1 MSKKVKVKKDISSAL
16 SAVAMLLLVLFFIGF
31 LFTFTDNLTTPLKD
45 FYVRWSNDDIMNDRE
60 NFDIVKG
67 KEYKFEVVNT
77 LGNGKDGYVVSVVPN
92 KSAVASFTFR
102 AGETD
107 VNYQDIENLGKGFTL
122 IPYDDYFT
130 FTANKDL
137 QEILQLY
144 YPDKT
149 VSGVPTALNSDIPY
163 FRLVVKTS
171 DSKQVININF
181 NLASE

>member
-1 MSKKVKVKKDISSAL
+1 MSRKVKVKQDISSVL
-16 SAVAMLLLVLFFIGF
+16 SGIAMLLLVLFFIGF

-77 LGNGKDGYVVSVVPN
+77 LGNGEDGYVVSIVPN
-92 KSAVASFTFR
+92 ESAVASFTFK

-122 IPYDDYFT
+122 IPYEDYFT

-149 VSGVPTALNSDIPY
+149 LSGVPTALNSDIPY
-163 FRLVVKTS
+163 FRLVIKTS

-181 NLASE
+181 NLVSE

>member
-1 MSKKVKVKKDISSAL
+1 M
-16 SAVAMLLLVLFFIGF
+16 
-31 LFTFTDNLTTPLKD
+31 
-45 FYVRWSNDDIMNDRE
+45 
-60 NFDIVKG
+60 
-67 KEYKFEVVNT
+67 
-77 LGNGKDGYVVSVVPN
+77 VSVVPN
-92 KSAVASFTFR
+92 ESAVASFTFK

-107 VNYQDIENLGKGFTL
+107 VNYQDMENLGKGFTL